1 MVVVA
6 IRFMYYVH
14 KNTQAGVVSCKDVL
28 FRVFSKA
35 PLPEAM
41 QVVLLQLDDEQ
52 RLL

>member
-14 KNTQAGVVSCKDVL
+14 KNTQAGISCKDVL

-35 PLPEAM
+35 PLPEA
-41 QVVLLQLDDEQ
+41 VVV
-52 RLL
+52 RLIFPTAAR